1 MPLVGSLST
10 MPLPDLLQWLAGAL
24 KTGLLRIERK
34 RITKVIALKGGRIV
48 GCSSDDPPH
57 RLGQF
62 LLSREKISAVQLRE
76 ALAIQGENGQHLG
89 RILVEMGAITP
100 DDLTGHL
107 EKKAEETVYS
117 VFDWDDAVFR
127 FEDGDDAVD
136 DAFPVDLR
144 VEDVLL
150 RGLSRFDEMSRI
162 RQVFHDPGIVLRY
175 TSVPPGPEIFSNKM
189 ARAMYSAIDG
199 ERSVAEILLLVHG
212 SDYIVY
218 KFLFELH
225 RNGYVEIARVKEAT
239 QVAAPV
245 VESSPAVAPAPIAPV
260 QPAVASEVPRHNRPA
275 LTARSVPSATAVA
288 EPPPAAQPRAL
299 ATAGPEAGT
308 GFEERLSAARR
319 FMSESEYDAALDL
332 LDVLYRENPGDDALR
347 RLTAEAEAAFVDR
360 AYRHVVP
367 EHKVPVLTRPAAELA
382 TEANLSPQEFFLL
395 SRIDGL
401 WDVRSIIQVA
411 PLREVDALRTLKRMR
426 ELGMIDLHDP
436 AD

>member
-1 MPLVGSLST
+1 

-34 RITKVIALKGGRIV
+34 RITKVIALKQGRIV

-62 LLSREKISAVQLRE
+62 LLSREKITESQLRE
-76 ALAIQGENGQHLG
+76 ALAIQSENGHHLG

-100 DDLTGHL
+100 GDLTGHL

-127 FEDGDDAVD
+127 FEESDDRVD

-175 TSVPPGPEIFSNKM
+175 TSVPPGPEIFGNKM

-225 RNGYVEIARVKEAT
+225 RNGYVEIAGVKEAIE
-239 QVAAPV
+239 VPAPVVDSGVRAIDRPAPSVPPVAAAAAVEEPPAAPV
-245 VESSPAVAPAPIAPV
+245 
-260 QPAVASEVPRHNRPA
+260 
-275 LTARSVPSATAVA
+275 A
-288 EPPPAAQPRAL
+288 EHGAD
-299 ATAGPEAGT
+299 
-308 GFEERLSAARR
+308 FEERLSAARR
-319 FMSESEYDAALDL
+319 FMSASDYDSALDL

-382 TEANLSPQEFFLL
+382 TEARLTPQEFFLL

-426 ELGMIDLHDP
+426 ELGMIDLHEP
-436 AD
+436 TE

>member
-1 MPLVGSLST
+1 

-34 RITKVIALKGGRIV
+34 RITKVIALKEGRIV

-62 LLSREKISAVQLRE
+62 LLSREKITAAQLRE
-76 ALAIQGENGQHLG
+76 ALAIQGENGHHLG

-117 VFDWDDAVFR
+117 VFDWDDAGFR
-127 FEDGDDAVD
+127 FEESTDRMD

-189 ARAMYSAIDG
+189 ARAMYSSIDG

-225 RNGYVEIARVKEAT
+225 RNGYVEIARVKEVTAP
-239 QVAAPV
+239 VAATSPATAPDPVDPAPQV
-245 VESSPAVAPAPIAPV
+245 VEPGARAIDRPAPSAPPV
-260 QPAVASEVPRHNRPA
+260 PAAA
-275 LTARSVPSATAVA
+275 AVA
-288 EPPPAAQPRAL
+288 EPAPAS
-299 ATAGPEAGT
+299 EAEHGA

-319 FMSESEYDAALDL
+319 FMSESDYDAALDL

-367 EHKVPVLTRPAAELA
+367 EHKVPVLTRPAAVLA
-382 TEANLSPQEFFLL
+382 TEARLTPQEFFLL

-401 WDVRSIIQVA
+401 WDVRSIIQIA
-411 PLREVDALRTLKRMR
+411 PLREVDSLRTLKRMR
-426 ELGMIDLHDP
+426 ELGMIDLHEP
-436 AD
+436 TE